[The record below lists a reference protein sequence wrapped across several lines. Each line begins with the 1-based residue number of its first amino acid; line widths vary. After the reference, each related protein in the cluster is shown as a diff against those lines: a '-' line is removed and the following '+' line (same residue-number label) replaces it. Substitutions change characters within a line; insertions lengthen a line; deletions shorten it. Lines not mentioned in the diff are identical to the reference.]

1 MKNCF
6 SAGPS
11 EEIQKNNPNEMI
23 VELIPKI
30 KLLSF
35 AEISSKLD
43 IFFEKRVKTQS
54 EYPSWK
60 NCEFW
65 KFIYL
70 VINSSKYASLND
82 PVTINKNKLRALS
95 L

>member
-11 EEIQKNNPNEMI
+11 EEIQKNNTNEMI

-30 KLLSF
+30 KLLLI
-35 AEISSKLD
+35 AEISNKLD
-43 IFFEKRVKTQS
+43 IFLEKRVKIQS

-60 NCEFW
+60 
-65 KFIYL
+65 
-70 VINSSKYASLND
+70 
-82 PVTINKNKLRALS
+82 
-95 L
+95 